1 MKQYTIF
8 SKEID
13 KLGEDGRLKRREL
26 IDGQKFLQIER
37 VRKLG
42 FRHTLILLLLFA
54 IQGIVLYL
62 TPKAFIAP
70 ICIAAFAIDI
80 MFIYGFCK
88 RMVGAVDGNFQS
100 GREIYES
107 SIDEMIGIL
116 KKEHRRDVA
125 KDSYLEEL
133 SSDIEIPISA
143 VLNIDEKILRET
155 TEQNIIELAAKL
167 KGGMDIMRVYVKDL
181 CAASRFGI
189 ESLEITTAPYDVGIM
204 ICDIEN
210 IALRVADEKG
220 IRLLIEV
227 NNDMPTV
234 LEGDN
239 LHIELIILKLI
250 ANALKYTDEGQVTFN
265 ITCVGGTGGE
275 TMLSV
280 SVKDT
285 GCGIKEEDLDKYFS
299 KDRQAGEAIADGCSI
314 GMAMT
319 KMLLEKMGSELRV
332 ESKLSVGSEFR
343 FLVKQKVVD
352 ASPMGKREDAIARYK
367 EMDDA
372 RRAKQPQADI
382 QPIAKTE
389 DVTPPKAVEA
399 VATTPKTVEPP
410 KQEQEPASAPKTQ
423 EQVTSGDE
431 FIDRLK
437 KIAILSVDDGIK
449 NSGSVDIYKKAVSD
463 FCDSGKAKADDIEMH
478 FEKEDLRNYTIEVH
492 ALKSSA
498 RIVGAMKLSK
508 LAEALEEA
516 GNAEDLVRIRN
527 ATGELLRLYRE
538 LVQEI
543 DAASGNADDK
553 PSIDEDSLRDAFKS
567 LREFTEV
574 FDFDSVDFVMNELK
588 KYSLPEAYREKY
600 AKIKTLV
607 AEVARDDI
615 LLELENI

>member
-1 MKQYTIF
+1 
-8 SKEID
+8 
-13 KLGEDGRLKRREL
+13 
-26 IDGQKFLQIER
+26 
-37 VRKLG
+37 
-42 FRHTLILLLLFA
+42 
-54 IQGIVLYL
+54 
-62 TPKAFIAP
+62 
-70 ICIAAFAIDI
+70 
-80 MFIYGFCK
+80 
-88 RMVGAVDGNFQS
+88 
-100 GREIYES
+100 
-107 SIDEMIGIL
+107 
-116 KKEHRRDVA
+116 
-125 KDSYLEEL
+125 
-133 SSDIEIPISA
+133 
-143 VLNIDEKILRET
+143 
-155 TEQNIIELAAKL
+155 
-167 KGGMDIMRVYVKDL
+167 
-181 CAASRFGI
+181 
-189 ESLEITTAPYDVGIM
+189 
-204 ICDIEN
+204 
-210 IALRVADEKG
+210 
-220 IRLLIEV
+220 
-227 NNDMPTV
+227 
-234 LEGDN
+234 
-239 LHIELIILKLI
+239 
-250 ANALKYTDEGQVTFN
+250 
-265 ITCVGGTGGE
+265 
-275 TMLSV
+275 
-280 SVKDT
+280 
-285 GCGIKEEDLDKYFS
+285 
-299 KDRQAGEAIADGCSI
+299 
-314 GMAMT
+314 
-319 KMLLEKMGSELRV
+319 
-332 ESKLSVGSEFR
+332 
-343 FLVKQKVVD
+343 LVKQKVVD